1 MNRDEIYEL
10 AAGYALGTLDLE
22 DRERFEV
29 LLNARDAEAVTA
41 LREFQSTMTDLA
53 TEGSVTP
60 SPGVKAA
67 LMARID
73 AEGVARA
80 AVVRTLETKRP
91 ERARWPVWSMVLTG
105 AMAAGIAAIA
115 VGLAVSSAYD
125 RRLAQLQHEA
135 AAIKEELNR
144 QQAIVTLLQDPATR
158 FVSLGALEPAAGASA
173 RMVWHKTAGGLL
185 VVQGMPPTPA
195 GKAYELW
202 AIPPGGSPIPA
213 GVFTVDAK
221 GAASLRVSPVAAGTD
236 VETFAVTLEP
246 ASGGPAPTGAMYL
259 AGKL

>member
-10 AAGYALGTLDLE
+10 AAGYALGALDLE

-29 LLNARDAEAVTA
+29 LLNARDAEAATA
-41 LREFQSTMTDLA
+41 LREFQGTMTDLA
-53 TEGSVTP
+53 AQGSVAP

-73 AEGVARA
+73 AEGRA
-80 AVVRTLETKRP
+80 GDAVVRTLETKRP

-115 VGLAVSSAYD
+115 VGLAVSTAYD
-125 RRLAQLQHEA
+125 RRLAQLQQEA
-135 AAIKEELNR
+135 AAIKEELDR
-144 QQAIVTLLQDPATR
+144 QQAIMTLLQDPATR
-158 FVSLGALEPAAGASA
+158 FVSLGALEPA
-173 RMVWHKTAGGLL
+173 GG
-185 VVQGMPPTPA
+185 VRGMPPSPA

-221 GAASLRVSPVAAGTD
+221 GTASLRVSPVAPGTE

-246 ASGGPAPTGAMYL
+246 ASGVLAPTGAMYL

>member
-1 MNRDEIYEL
+1 MTRDEIYEL

-29 LLNARDAEAVTA
+29 LLNAGDAEATTA

-53 TEGSVTP
+53 AEGFVAP
-60 SPGVKAA
+60 SPEVKAT

-73 AEGVARA
+73 

-115 VGLAVSSAYD
+115 VGLAVSTAYD
-125 RRLAQLQHEA
+125 RRLAQLQQEA

-144 QQAIVTLLQDPATR
+144 QQAIMTLLQDPATR
-158 FVSLGALEPAAGASA
+158 FVSLGALEPA
-173 RMVWHKTAGGLL
+173 
-185 VVQGMPPTPA
+185 TPA

-221 GAASLRVSPVAAGTD
+221 GAASLRVSPVAAGSD

-246 ASGGPAPTGAMYL
+246 DSGVPAPTGAMYL

>member
-10 AAGYALGTLDLE
+10 AAGYALGALDLE

-29 LLNARDAEAVTA
+29 LLNARDAEATTA
-41 LREFQSTMTDLA
+41 LREFQGTMTDLA
-53 TEGSVTP
+53 AQGSVAP

-73 AEGVARA
+73 AEGRARG

-115 VGLAVSSAYD
+115 VGLAVSTAYD
-125 RRLAQLQHEA
+125 RRLAQLQQEA
-135 AAIKEELNR
+135 AAIKEELDR

-158 FVSLGALEPAAGASA
+158 FVSLGALEPAGGATA
-173 RMVWHKTAGGLL
+173 RMVWLKTTGGLL
-185 VVQGMPPTPA
+185 VVRGMPPTPA

-221 GAASLRVSPVAAGTD
+221 GTASLRVSPVAPGTE

-246 ASGGPAPTGAMYL
+246 ASGVLAPTGAMYL

>member
-10 AAGYALGTLDLE
+10 AAGYALGALDLE

-29 LLNARDAEAVTA
+29 LLNARDAEAATA

-53 TEGSVTP
+53 AQGSVAP

-73 AEGVARA
+73 AEGRARG

-115 VGLAVSSAYD
+115 VGLAVSTAYD
-125 RRLAQLQHEA
+125 RRLAQLQQEA
-135 AAIKEELNR
+135 AAIKEELDR
-144 QQAIVTLLQDPATR
+144 QQAIMTLLQDPATR
-158 FVSLGALEPAAGASA
+158 FVSLGALEPAGGATA
-173 RMVWHKTAGGLL
+173 RMVWLKTTGGLL
-185 VVQGMPPTPA
+185 VVRGMPPTPA

-213 GVFTVDAK
+213 SLTVNTIPSRADRK
-221 GAASLRVSPVAAGTD
+221 
-236 VETFAVTLEP
+236 VTSICP
-246 ASGGPAPTGAMYL
+246 PSGESRG
-259 AGKL
+259 